1 MKITKMMSRKQFA
14 AVAVRQLE
22 KHGISCV
29 LVGGA
34 CVSIYTNERHASKD
48 LDFISP
54 YSHEQIA
61 KALSEIGFEKQG
73 RYFKHPSSKLY
84 LEFPNGPIGIG
95 NKVPVKPEHHLK
107 VGNTII
113 QMLSPTQCVMDR
125 LAAWF
130 HWNDRRS
137 LIHALWV
144 CERHP
149 INMAKIKRW
158 AINENNPEKFAQF
171 LDELKKLKQSKK
183 EIPAATD

>member
-1 MKITKMMSRKQFA
+1 MNIKPNMTRQEFA
-14 AVAVRQLE
+14 AAVVAQLE

-34 CVSIYTNERHASKD
+34 CVSIYTEEKHASRD

-54 YSHEQIA
+54 YSHEAIA
-61 KALSEIGFEKQG
+61 KALAEIGFEKER
-73 RYFKHPSSKLY
+73 RYFVHPKSELY
-84 LEFPNGPIGIG
+84 VEFPTGPPAIGHQEPI
-95 NKVPVKPEHHLK
+95 KPEGKLQ
-107 VGNTII
+107 VGETLVK
-113 QMLSPTQCVMDR
+113 MYSPTQCVMDR

-149 INMAKIKRW
+149 VNIQKIKRW
-158 AINENNPEKFAQF
+158 AFKEGEPEKWEQF
-171 LDELKKLKQSKK
+171 LQDFKSLRSIQKNV
-183 EIPAATD
+183 